1 MLRFA
6 NMIYLFS
13 YVIGV
18 TLHAHDQ
25 LLLVVAD
32 DMNRSSA
39 LLQRYERTQGGW
51 ETVGERV
58 PVNVGRNGLGW
69 GIGIM
74 DLPHPD
80 TDPVKHEGDGRAPAG
95 VFALGPVFGY
105 AASISTR
112 MPYLQATPDLVCVD
126 DSLSAAYNRIVPVR
140 PELSIG
146 SFEWMRRE
154 DSLYR
159 IGVVVGHNGSGVAG
173 RGSCIFLHIEK
184 APGAGTAGCTS
195 MAPDPLATIIRWL
208 DPEKSPLLVQIP
220 RQRLPEAQKRF
231 EGIGEYQSMPER

>member
-1 MLRFA
+1 M
-6 NMIYLFS
+6 
-13 YVIGV
+13 

-32 DMNRSSA
+32 DMNRSTA
-39 LLQRYERTQGGW
+39 LLQRYERTPGGW

-69 GIGIM
+69 GIGIL

-105 AASISTR
+105 AAVEATQ
-112 MPYLQATPDLVCVD
+112 MPYRQATPDLVCVD
-126 DSLSAAYNRIVPVR
+126 DSLSTAYNRIVPVR
-140 PELSIG
+140 PEVTFR
-146 SFEWMRRE
+146 SFEWMHRE

-159 IGVVVGHNGSGVAG
+159 IGVVVGHNGKAEAG
-173 RGSCIFLHIEK
+173 QGSCIFLHIEK

-195 MAPDPLATIIRWL
+195 MAQGPLAAIIRWL
-208 DPEKSPLLVQIP
+208 DPDKSPLLVQIP
-220 RQRLPEAQKRF
+220 RQRLPEVQKRF
-231 EGIGEYQSMPER
+231 KGIGE